1 MPSLAQATTPS
12 VGRTEGDMAK
22 GSPNVMV
29 LGEGSVS
36 VLLTPFIVG
45 GSVPAGTSRRGGL
58 AVTRTNGE
66 PSWALMSV
74 GSDLPVWS
82 EPLL

>member
-1 MPSLAQATTPS
+1 MGLI
-12 VGRTEGDMAK
+12 EGDMVE
-22 GSPNVMV
+22 GSPEVMV
-29 LGEGSVS
+29 LGEESAS
-36 VLLTPFIVG
+36 VLLIPSVAG